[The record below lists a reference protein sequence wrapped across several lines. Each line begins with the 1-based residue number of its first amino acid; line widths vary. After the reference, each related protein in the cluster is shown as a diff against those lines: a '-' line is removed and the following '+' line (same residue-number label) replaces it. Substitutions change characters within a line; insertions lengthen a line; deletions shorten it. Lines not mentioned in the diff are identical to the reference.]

1 MRSHRP
7 LAAFIAALVAL
18 TLAVPFANATTG
30 AGYVV
35 DVPVTVTATKV
46 TIKKNEFT
54 KNGVVAWPRGTTVHF
69 HVRNSTK
76 KTIRPQ
82 LLVLKG
88 LNFIGA
94 SHIAKITKAPKSIAP
109 GKVGAFNVYF
119 FFRGQFSFQAVTA
132 GKVTASARLNVI

>member
-1 MRSHRP
+1 MHRP
-7 LAAFIAALVAL
+7 VAALVLAVL
-18 TLAVPFANATTG
+18 TLAVGAPFAGATTG
-30 AGYVV
+30 AGYVI

-54 KNGVVAWPRGTTVHF
+54 KNGVVAYPRGTTVHF
-69 HVRNSTK
+69 HVRNTSK

-88 LNFIGA
+88 LNFIGS
-94 SHIAKITKAPKSIAP
+94 SHIAKITKAPKSVAP
-109 GKVGAFNVYF
+109 GKTGTFNVYF
-119 FFRGQFSFQAVTA
+119 FFRGQFSLQAVTA

>member
-1 MRSHRP
+1 LHLHRP
-7 LAAFIAALVAL
+7 HIWIPLVLAVAALA
-18 TLAVPFANATTG
+18 PFAHATTG
-30 AGYVV
+30 AGYTV
-35 DVPVTVTATKV
+35 DVPVSVTAAKV

-54 KNGVVAWPRGTTVHF
+54 RAGVVGYPRGTTVHF
-69 HVRNSTK
+69 HVRNTSK

-109 GKVGAFNVYF
+109 GKTGSFNVYF

-132 GKVTASARLNVI
+132 GKVTASTRLNVI